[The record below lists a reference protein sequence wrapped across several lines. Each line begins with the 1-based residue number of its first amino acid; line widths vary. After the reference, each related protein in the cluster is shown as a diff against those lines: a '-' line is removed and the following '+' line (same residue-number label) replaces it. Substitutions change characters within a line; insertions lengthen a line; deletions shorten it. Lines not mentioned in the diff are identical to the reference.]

1 MASEGSTEQLPGVA
15 AGSEVKPD
23 AVESCL
29 LDATEASEN
38 EPSRQNSLIE
48 SQKVEQEEVEML
60 PEEMEED
67 LDLKQQSGV
76 EQENGPEKSSV
87 TDQNKEEENCAQ
99 EHSEQKNS
107 GEEEKNEVRNIAKDA
122 AQCSEELVIAK
133 VEDFNSE
140 MAVDVDKAEG
150 RDGRME
156 VDGSDDAGK
165 PFPEPIKRE
174 KTEPPVVQTQPVLKT
189 EVKPQVAQLS
199 DAVPVQVKDEPM
211 DEEYEKASV
220 SLRPVGNIKDEPDT
234 AAEFSQIPDSIKI
247 SAVFS
252 VGGNTTSIVP
262 AAAPAKVAP
271 VPTLSLPSLA
281 PANPIGVVCTG
292 CNKVLLKGQTA
303 FQRKGCPK
311 LYCSPQC
318 LCTTSNVMV
327 KMPQKK
333 QCHHCHKDILDLKDV
348 INAPVD
354 MSGTVKEFCSQTC
367 LSALSFKCSVCHK
380 TGMAHY
386 LCVRRELALSVKRR
400 NEENDI
406 DQMPVAKKARKS
418 KQPAMTWKTET
429 EVDLVPQT
437 LRFLPAR
444 EPGPQLWSADSYTP
458 LSLFKLFFTE
468 NAVSTLCYNT
478 NAQAARSLARGRK
491 YKWTDVSVS
500 EMYRYFGLIF
510 YMGMVKLIS
519 IKDYWRQGS
528 LFSVPFPA
536 TIMSRDRYRTI
547 SWNMHMSNPAED
559 KENDKKKGT
568 NEYDRLFRVK
578 PLMDTIRL
586 ACKTIYHPR
595 RNLAVD
601 ERMVAC
607 KASTGMTQY
616 MKAKP
621 TKWGFKLFVLA
632 DSSNGYTV
640 DFSVYTGKNK
650 AATGNG
656 LPYDTVMSL
665 LDKKVLGSG
674 YHVYMD
680 NFYTSPKLLSDMLE
694 MKYGACGTYRDY
706 RKNSPQNASNSLTK
720 NSPRG
725 SIRWIRNG
733 PLVFVKWMDTRET
746 YTHEV
751 NLMGSIHKLCSNSCF
766 NQFRSSNKLNMNSC
780 VNCGGYCYGTDS
792 QCPSLQ
798 IEGSVMKFCKQ
809 NCVVAFKKESF
820 SKMKPVMP
828 INTVTSTSNNTPTPK
843 PRAPKPAPSES
854 SSSVKTSTSS
864 GPAQTATKIPC
875 SQCLKSFYHR
885 PELLEFKRKM
895 YAFCNN
901 SCVEEFKQINNVMA
915 RCEYCKIDKVVKEVK
930 RINKIDRSF
939 CSEGCKLLYKHD
951 LVKRWGKKHCRNCFY
966 CSGSAQALVT
976 EVIDNVEQEFCGNIC
991 LSQHSLLMRK
1001 EIKCSMC
1008 RQAKKMTETVK
1019 WLGEIKH
1026 FCSLQCLM
1034 FFCSL
1039 QGTTGA
1045 VRPANKTLSTQGT
1058 SPAPSPG
1065 PQTTVNHTP
1074 LVTKEATPV
1083 IASVISLSSAS
1094 NGQPGVLGSSV
1105 LQASVPAATAKSS
1118 GITAS
1123 TQTDGA
1129 KVSAP
1134 APRILKNKALL
1145 CKPLSQNKGT
1155 SCKPNVCDMNTQT
1168 DGPSVIVLP
1177 VPVPVYIPLPMNLY
1191 TQYTPKSVGL
1201 PLPVPVPLF
1210 FPTTLDSAE
1219 RIVKTIQEIKEKI
1232 PDDPLEADLIMM
1244 AEMVAE
1250 DAEKEKSIIVTDQ
1263 TSNIMDDL
1271 DLEALSSN
1279 LSWEEDSVSSAQ
1291 TWDQTPE
1298 PERPPPSRSAT
1309 LTPVPT
1315 AAEEPQMDLE
1325 ADFPIESI
1333 ELFREP
1339 TQTET
1344 TDSGKR
1350 RSRKRKH
1357 DGFPQKKKA
1366 VSPTCA
1372 FVSVELS
1379 SLQVSSSGQQG
1390 QNVVEDFNPE
1400 LAKRDCMIEG
1410 LKRELRHCKEVY
1422 DITKAAL
1429 GDLKDTHKGL
1439 IEAHKS
1445 VVLQLREVQVT
1456 TQTLRSELD
1465 SAQSLVVDSKSEDA
1479 VAQSSDVDS
1488 QQIEPCCHPD
1498 LEIRPPSDKQLEFL
1512 FKQSRRRPDRYGCL
1526 LFRAVL
1532 PQRKYME
1539 WASNTNWDARSMT
1552 LKEDLLKCCTAE
1564 ISYGLCKFISE
1575 VRRPN
1580 GEKYSPDSIFYL
1592 CLGIQKYLFENNR
1605 MENIFADVF
1614 YTKFCHEL
1622 TNILRQ
1628 WKPTI
1633 LPSGYVH
1640 SRVEEEYL
1648 WDCKQ
1653 LGAFSP
1659 GVLLNTLLYFF
1670 TKYFS
1675 YKTVEQHRRLSFG
1688 HMVRCSRSK
1697 GNTKVACLRFYPPKE
1712 DTSTVGIP
1720 AKKRKEEEEENDT
1733 VYEIKEN
1740 ADNPLRCPVRLYE
1753 FYLSKCSPSVRQR
1766 TTDFYLSPE
1775 RSCVPN
1781 SPMWFS
1787 TTSLSDEVLDSMLT
1801 RILTVRE
1808 LHLERDKSPNET
1820 DSDSDSDIRP

>member
-1 MASEGSTEQLPGVA
+1 MSSDDSTEQLPGDA

-29 LDATEASEN
+29 LDATDAGEN
-38 EPSRQNSLIE
+38 EPSLQNSFTE
-48 SQKVEQEEVEML
+48 SQQTKQGVEKF
-60 PEEMEED
+60 PKEMEED
-67 LDLKQQSGV
+67 PDVRQQPDMD
-76 EQENGPEKSSV
+76 QENGPEKSSV
-87 TDQNKEEENCAQ
+87 TGQSEEEN
-99 EHSEQKNS
+99 SKQKNA
-107 GEEEKNEVRNIAKDA
+107 GEAEKNEVRNIAVDA

-133 VEDFNSE
+133 VEDFTNE
-140 MAVDVDKAEG
+140 MAIDVDSAQDL
-150 RDGRME
+150 DGKME

-165 PFPEPIKRE
+165 SLPKPIKRE
-174 KTEPPVVQTQPVLKT
+174 KAEPSAVQTRSMLKT
-189 EVKPQVAQLS
+189 EMRTQAAQLS
-199 DAVPVQVKDEPM
+199 DALPVKVKDEPM

-220 SLRPVGNIKDEPDT
+220 SLRPERNIKDEPDT
-234 AAEFSQIPDSIKI
+234 AEFNQTSDSIKI

-252 VGGNTTSIVP
+252 VGGNATSIVP
-262 AAAPAKVAP
+262 EAAPSKVAP
-271 VPTLSLPSLA
+271 VPTLSLRSLA

-318 LCTTSNVMV
+318 LCSTSNVVV
-327 KMPQKK
+327 KLPQKK
-333 QCHHCHKDILDLKDV
+333 QCHHCQKDIVDLKDV

-354 MSGTVKEFCSQTC
+354 LSGTLKEFCSQKC
-367 LSALSFKCSVCHK
+367 LSALSFKCTVCHK
-380 TGMAHY
+380 TG
-386 LCVRRELALSVKRR
+386 
-400 NEENDI
+400 
-406 DQMPVAKKARKS
+406 
-418 KQPAMTWKTET
+418 T
-429 EVDLVPQT
+429 
-437 LRFLPAR
+437 
-444 EPGPQLWSADSYTP
+444 
-458 LSLFKLFFTE
+458 
-468 NAVSTLCYNT
+468 
-478 NAQAARSLARGRK
+478 
-491 YKWTDVSVS
+491 
-500 EMYRYFGLIF
+500 
-510 YMGMVKLIS
+510 
-519 IKDYWRQGS
+519 
-528 LFSVPFPA
+528 
-536 TIMSRDRYRTI
+536 
-547 SWNMHMSNPAED
+547 
-559 KENDKKKGT
+559 
-568 NEYDRLFRVK
+568 
-578 PLMDTIRL
+578 
-586 ACKTIYHPR
+586 
-595 RNLAVD
+595 
-601 ERMVAC
+601 
-607 KASTGMTQY
+607 
-616 MKAKP
+616 
-621 TKWGFKLFVLA
+621 
-632 DSSNGYTV
+632 
-640 DFSVYTGKNK
+640 
-650 AATGNG
+650 
-656 LPYDTVMSL
+656 
-665 LDKKVLGSG
+665 
-674 YHVYMD
+674 
-680 NFYTSPKLLSDMLE
+680 
-694 MKYGACGTYRDY
+694 
-706 RKNSPQNASNSLTK
+706 
-720 NSPRG
+720 
-725 SIRWIRNG
+725 
-733 PLVFVKWMDTRET
+733 T

-751 NLMGSIHKLCSNSCF
+751 NSLGSIQKLCSNSCF

-780 VNCGGYCYGTDS
+780 VNCRGHCYGTDS

-798 IEGSVMKFCKQ
+798 IEGHVMKFCKQ
-809 NCVVAFKKESF
+809 NCLVAFKKKSLKPVACKICNTMRPVAEMVDSSSTSGVKELFCSASCVTANKVQTVSSSGAPVECNSCKLKLAPQYHLAMSDGTIQNFCSFSCVVSYQESF
-820 SKMKPVMP
+820 SKIKPFVP
-828 INTVTSTSNNTPTPK
+828 INAVTSTSNNTPTPK
-843 PRAPKPAPSES
+843 HAAPKPVPSES
-854 SSSVKTSTSS
+854 SSSAKNSTSS
-864 GPAQTATKIPC
+864 GPTQTVTKIPC
-875 SQCLKSFYHR
+875 SQCLNSFFHR

-895 YAFCNN
+895 YAFCDN

-966 CSGSAQALVT
+966 CSGSSQALVT
-976 EVIDNVEQEFCGNIC
+976 EVIDSIEQEFCGNIC
-991 LSQHSLLMRK
+991 LSQHTLLMRK

-1045 VRPANKTLSTQGT
+1045 VRSANKTFSTQGT
-1058 SPAPSPG
+1058 SPSLSPSP
-1065 PQTTVNHTP
+1065 QSTVNHTP

-1094 NGQPGVLGSSV
+1094 NGQPGVLGNSV
-1105 LQASVPAATAKSS
+1105 LQASAATAKSS
-1118 GITAS
+1118 GNAAS

-1134 APRILKNKALL
+1134 PPRILKNKALL

-1168 DGPSVIVLP
+1168 DGPSMMVLP
-1177 VPVPVYIPLPMNLY
+1177 VPVPIYVPVPMNLY

-1309 LTPVPT
+1309 LTPVST

-1333 ELFREP
+1333 ELFRAP
-1339 TQTET
+1339 TQTDT

-1350 RSRKRKH
+1350 KSRKRKH
-1357 DGFPQKKKA
+1357 DGFPQKKRGRKSAA
-1366 VSPTCA
+1366 VVPVKSAPD
-1372 FVSVELS
+1372 LS
-1379 SLQVSSSGQQG
+1379 
-1390 QNVVEDFNPE
+1390 N
-1400 LAKRDCMIEG
+1400 LAKLQHEYAVNAW
-1410 LKRELRHCKEVY
+1410 KEWVRWRN
-1422 DITKAAL
+1422 
-1429 GDLKDTHKGL
+1429 G
-1439 IEAHKS
+1439 
-1445 VVLQLREVQVT
+1445 Q
-1456 TQTLRSELD
+1456 
-1465 SAQSLVVDSKSEDA
+1465 
-1479 VAQSSDVDS
+1479 
-1488 QQIEPCCHPD
+1488 PN
-1498 LEIRPPSDKQLEFL
+1498 
-1512 FKQSRRRPDRYGCL
+1512 
-1526 LFRAVL
+1526 
-1532 PQRKYME
+1532 ME
-1539 WASNTNWDARSMT
+1539 TPKFGSRSMT

-1592 CLGIQKYLFENNR
+1592 CLGIQKYLFENSR
-1605 MENIFADVF
+1605 LENIFADVF

-1622 TNILRQ
+1622 TSILRQ

-1659 GVLLNTLLYFF
+1659 GVLLNTLIYFF

-1675 YKTVEQHRRLSFG
+1675 YKTAEQHRRLSFG
-1688 HMVRCSRSK
+1688 HIVRCSRSK

-1712 DTSTVGIP
+1712 DTSTAGVP
-1720 AKKRKEEEEENDT
+1720 AKKRKEEEDENDT

-1808 LHLERDKSPNET
+1808 LHLEREKSPNDT
-1820 DSDSDSDIRP
+1820 DSDSDSDFRP

>member
-1 MASEGSTEQLPGVA
+1 
-15 AGSEVKPD
+15 
-23 AVESCL
+23 
-29 LDATEASEN
+29 
-38 EPSRQNSLIE
+38 
-48 SQKVEQEEVEML
+48 
-60 PEEMEED
+60 MEED

-156 VDGSDDAGK
+156 VDGSDD
-165 PFPEPIKRE
+165 
-174 KTEPPVVQTQPVLKT
+174 QTQPVLKT

-234 AAEFSQIPDSIKI
+234 AAIPDSIKI

-252 VGGNTTSIVP
+252 
-262 AAAPAKVAP
+262 VAP

-380 TGMAHY
+380 TGM
-386 LCVRRELALSVKRR
+386 
-400 NEENDI
+400 
-406 DQMPVAKKARKS
+406 
-418 KQPAMTWKTET
+418 
-429 EVDLVPQT
+429 
-437 LRFLPAR
+437 
-444 EPGPQLWSADSYTP
+444 
-458 LSLFKLFFTE
+458 
-468 NAVSTLCYNT
+468 
-478 NAQAARSLARGRK
+478 
-491 YKWTDVSVS
+491 
-500 EMYRYFGLIF
+500 
-510 YMGMVKLIS
+510 
-519 IKDYWRQGS
+519 
-528 LFSVPFPA
+528 
-536 TIMSRDRYRTI
+536 
-547 SWNMHMSNPAED
+547 
-559 KENDKKKGT
+559 
-568 NEYDRLFRVK
+568 
-578 PLMDTIRL
+578 
-586 ACKTIYHPR
+586 
-595 RNLAVD
+595 
-601 ERMVAC
+601 
-607 KASTGMTQY
+607 
-616 MKAKP
+616 
-621 TKWGFKLFVLA
+621 
-632 DSSNGYTV
+632 
-640 DFSVYTGKNK
+640 
-650 AATGNG
+650 
-656 LPYDTVMSL
+656 
-665 LDKKVLGSG
+665 
-674 YHVYMD
+674 
-680 NFYTSPKLLSDMLE
+680 
-694 MKYGACGTYRDY
+694 
-706 RKNSPQNASNSLTK
+706 
-720 NSPRG
+720 
-725 SIRWIRNG
+725 
-733 PLVFVKWMDTRET
+733 T

-809 NCVVAFKKESF
+809 NCVVAFKKKSLKPVSCKICRTMRPVAEMVDSPNAEGVRELFCSTSCVTANKVQTVSSSGAPVECNSCKLKLTPQYHLAMSDGTIQNFCSFSCVVSYQESF

-1539 WASNTNWDARSMT
+1539 WASNTNWDGARGKFALPVNLRHFIIKTVSQRFPCITNSDRKCIKDRVNEFLRSPRNNGRKSAAVVPVKSALDNLSNLSNLQHEYAVNAWKEWVRWRNAQPNMETPKFGSRSMT

-1712 DTSTVGIP
+1712 DTIGIP

>member
-1 MASEGSTEQLPGVA
+1 MASEDSIEQLPGVA
-15 AGSEVKPD
+15 AGSDVKPD

-29 LDATEASEN
+29 LAATEAGEN
-38 EPSRQNSLIE
+38 EPSLQNSIME
-48 SQKVEQEEVEML
+48 TQKVEQEEVEKL
-60 PEEMEED
+60 PEEMKED
-67 LDLKQQSGV
+67 PDVIQQSGV
-76 EQENGPEKSSV
+76 DQQKGPEKNSV
-87 TDQNKEEENCAQ
+87 TEKKVVEENCAQ
-99 EHSEQKNS
+99 DHSEQKNA
-107 GEEEKNEVRNIAKDA
+107 GEVKKKEVRNNAEDA
-122 AQCSEELVIAK
+122 AHCSEELVIAK
-133 VEDFNSE
+133 VEDFTSE
-140 MAVDVDKAEG
+140 MAIDVDQAEDC
-150 RDGRME
+150 DGKME
-156 VDGSDDAGK
+156 VDASDDAGK
-165 PFPEPIKRE
+165 SLPEPIKRE
-174 KTEPPVVQTQPVLKT
+174 KTEPPVVQTLSVLKT
-189 EVKPQVAQLS
+189 EVNPQVARLS
-199 DAVPVQVKDEPM
+199 DALSVKVKDEPM

-220 SLRPVGNIKDEPDT
+220 SLRPVGNIKDEPDP
-234 AAEFSQIPDSIKI
+234 AAEVNQTPDSIKI

-252 VGGNTTSIVP
+252 VGGNATSIVP
-262 AAAPAKVAP
+262 PAAPAKVP
-271 VPTLSLPSLA
+271 TLVPTLSLPSLT

-318 LCTTSNVMV
+318 LCTTSNVVV
-327 KMPQKK
+327 KLPQKK

-354 MSGTVKEFCSQTC
+354 MSGTVKEFCSQKC

-380 TGMAHY
+380 TGM
-386 LCVRRELALSVKRR
+386 
-400 NEENDI
+400 
-406 DQMPVAKKARKS
+406 
-418 KQPAMTWKTET
+418 
-429 EVDLVPQT
+429 
-437 LRFLPAR
+437 
-444 EPGPQLWSADSYTP
+444 
-458 LSLFKLFFTE
+458 
-468 NAVSTLCYNT
+468 
-478 NAQAARSLARGRK
+478 
-491 YKWTDVSVS
+491 
-500 EMYRYFGLIF
+500 
-510 YMGMVKLIS
+510 
-519 IKDYWRQGS
+519 
-528 LFSVPFPA
+528 
-536 TIMSRDRYRTI
+536 
-547 SWNMHMSNPAED
+547 
-559 KENDKKKGT
+559 
-568 NEYDRLFRVK
+568 
-578 PLMDTIRL
+578 
-586 ACKTIYHPR
+586 
-595 RNLAVD
+595 
-601 ERMVAC
+601 
-607 KASTGMTQY
+607 
-616 MKAKP
+616 
-621 TKWGFKLFVLA
+621 
-632 DSSNGYTV
+632 
-640 DFSVYTGKNK
+640 
-650 AATGNG
+650 
-656 LPYDTVMSL
+656 
-665 LDKKVLGSG
+665 
-674 YHVYMD
+674 
-680 NFYTSPKLLSDMLE
+680 
-694 MKYGACGTYRDY
+694 
-706 RKNSPQNASNSLTK
+706 
-720 NSPRG
+720 
-725 SIRWIRNG
+725 
-733 PLVFVKWMDTRET
+733 T

-751 NLMGSIHKLCSNSCF
+751 NLMGSVHKLCSNSCF

-780 VNCGGYCYGTDS
+780 INCGGYCSGTDS
-792 QCPSLQ
+792 QCPSLL
-798 IEGSVMKFCKQ
+798 IESSVMKFCKQ
-809 NCVVAFKKESF
+809 NCLVAFKKKSLKPVSCKICHTMRPVAEMVESPNMQGVKELFCSSSCVTANKVQTVSSSGVPVECNSCKLKLTPQYHLAMSDGTIQNFCSFSCVVSYQESF
-820 SKMKPVMP
+820 SKIKPVMA
-828 INTVTSTSNNTPTPK
+828 INTATSTSNNTPTTK
-843 PRAPKPAPSES
+843 PHAPKRPAES
-854 SSSVKTSTSS
+854 SSPAKTSTSS
-864 GPAQTATKIPC
+864 GPPQTATKIPC

-895 YAFCNN
+895 YAFCDN
-901 SCVEEFKQINNVMA
+901 SCVEEFKQINNIMA

-951 LVKRWGKKHCRNCFY
+951 LVKRWGKKHCRNCYY

-976 EVIDNVEQEFCGNIC
+976 EVIDMVEQEFCGNIC
-991 LSQHSLLMRK
+991 LSQHRLLMRK

-1039 QGTTGA
+1039 QGTTGP

-1058 SPAPSPG
+1058 SPEPSPG
-1065 PQTTVNHTP
+1065 PQTTVNHTQ
-1074 LVTKEATPV
+1074 LVTKEAAPV
-1083 IASVISLSSAS
+1083 IASVLSLSSAS
-1094 NGQPGVLGSSV
+1094 NGQPGVLGSRV
-1105 LQASVPAATAKSS
+1105 LQASVPAATAKGS
-1118 GITAS
+1118 GNTAS

-1129 KVSAP
+1129 KFFAP

-1177 VPVPVYIPLPMNLY
+1177 VPVPIYVPLPMNLY

-1250 DAEKEKSIIVTDQ
+1250 DAEKEKSIIITDQ

-1298 PERPPPSRSAT
+1298 PERPPPPGSAT
-1309 LTPVPT
+1309 LTPVST

-1325 ADFPIESI
+1325 ADFPIERI

-1344 TDSGKR
+1344 TDSVKR

-1357 DGFPQKKKA
+1357 DGFPQKKRGRKSATVVPVKSALDNLSNLSKLQHEYA
-1366 VSPTCA
+1366 VNA
-1372 FVSVELS
+1372 W
-1379 SLQVSSSGQQG
+1379 
-1390 QNVVEDFNPE
+1390 
-1400 LAKRDCMIEG
+1400 
-1410 LKRELRHCKEVY
+1410 KEWV
-1422 DITKAAL
+1422 
-1429 GDLKDTHKGL
+1429 
-1439 IEAHKS
+1439 
-1445 VVLQLREVQVT
+1445 RW
-1456 TQTLRSELD
+1456 RN
-1465 SAQSLVVDSKSEDA
+1465 AQ
-1479 VAQSSDVDS
+1479 
-1488 QQIEPCCHPD
+1488 PN
-1498 LEIRPPSDKQLEFL
+1498 
-1512 FKQSRRRPDRYGCL
+1512 
-1526 LFRAVL
+1526 
-1532 PQRKYME
+1532 ME
-1539 WASNTNWDARSMT
+1539 TPKFGSRSMT

-1592 CLGIQKYLFENNR
+1592 CLGIQQYLFDNNR

-1614 YTKFCHEL
+1614 YTKFCQEL
-1622 TNILRQ
+1622 TNILRG

-1670 TKYFS
+1670 TKYFN

-1688 HMVRCSRSK
+1688 HIVRCSRTK

-1712 DTSTVGIP
+1712 EASTDGVP
-1720 AKKRKEEEEENDT
+1720 AKKRKEEEDENDT

-1766 TTDFYLSPE
+1766 TTEFYLSPE

-1787 TTSLSDEVLDSMLT
+1787 TTSLSDDVLDSMLT

-1808 LHLERDKSPNET
+1808 LHLERETSPNES
-1820 DSDSDSDIRP
+1820 DSESDSDIRP

>member
-1 MASEGSTEQLPGVA
+1 MPLPSLLINLMQSCKMFFLSFTTEL
-15 AGSEVKPD
+15 
-23 AVESCL
+23 
-29 LDATEASEN
+29 EN
-38 EPSRQNSLIE
+38 EPKMVFTMQN
-48 SQKVEQEEVEML
+48 
-60 PEEMEED
+60 
-67 LDLKQQSGV
+67 
-76 EQENGPEKSSV
+76 
-87 TDQNKEEENCAQ
+87 
-99 EHSEQKNS
+99 
-107 GEEEKNEVRNIAKDA
+107 
-122 AQCSEELVIAK
+122 
-133 VEDFNSE
+133 
-140 MAVDVDKAEG
+140 
-150 RDGRME
+150 
-156 VDGSDDAGK
+156 
-165 PFPEPIKRE
+165 
-174 KTEPPVVQTQPVLKT
+174 
-189 EVKPQVAQLS
+189 
-199 DAVPVQVKDEPM
+199 
-211 DEEYEKASV
+211 
-220 SLRPVGNIKDEPDT
+220 
-234 AAEFSQIPDSIKI
+234 
-247 SAVFS
+247 
-252 VGGNTTSIVP
+252 VP

-311 LYCSPQC
+311 LFCSPQC
-318 LCTTSNVMV
+318 LCSTSNVVV
-327 KMPQKK
+327 KIPQKK

-380 TGMAHY
+380 TGM
-386 LCVRRELALSVKRR
+386 
-400 NEENDI
+400 
-406 DQMPVAKKARKS
+406 
-418 KQPAMTWKTET
+418 
-429 EVDLVPQT
+429 
-437 LRFLPAR
+437 
-444 EPGPQLWSADSYTP
+444 
-458 LSLFKLFFTE
+458 
-468 NAVSTLCYNT
+468 
-478 NAQAARSLARGRK
+478 
-491 YKWTDVSVS
+491 
-500 EMYRYFGLIF
+500 
-510 YMGMVKLIS
+510 
-519 IKDYWRQGS
+519 
-528 LFSVPFPA
+528 
-536 TIMSRDRYRTI
+536 
-547 SWNMHMSNPAED
+547 
-559 KENDKKKGT
+559 
-568 NEYDRLFRVK
+568 
-578 PLMDTIRL
+578 
-586 ACKTIYHPR
+586 
-595 RNLAVD
+595 
-601 ERMVAC
+601 
-607 KASTGMTQY
+607 
-616 MKAKP
+616 
-621 TKWGFKLFVLA
+621 
-632 DSSNGYTV
+632 
-640 DFSVYTGKNK
+640 
-650 AATGNG
+650 
-656 LPYDTVMSL
+656 
-665 LDKKVLGSG
+665 
-674 YHVYMD
+674 
-680 NFYTSPKLLSDMLE
+680 
-694 MKYGACGTYRDY
+694 
-706 RKNSPQNASNSLTK
+706 
-720 NSPRG
+720 
-725 SIRWIRNG
+725 
-733 PLVFVKWMDTRET
+733 T

-809 NCVVAFKKESF
+809 NCVVAFKKKSLKPVSCKICRTMRPVAEMVDSPNAEGVRELFCSTSCVTANKVQTVSSSGAPVECNSCKLKLTPQYHLAMSDGTIQNFCSF
-820 SKMKPVMP
+820 SCVVSYQSVNIKKFKMKPVLP

-854 SSSVKTSTSS
+854 SSTVKTSTSS
-864 GPAQTATKIPC
+864 GPVQTATKIPC

-1045 VRPANKTLSTQGT
+1045 VRPANKTLSTQGM
-1058 SPAPSPG
+1058 SSCRFMRIFVPFVSEAL
-1065 PQTTVNHTP
+1065 VINVMLVFCP
-1074 LVTKEATPV
+1074 L
-1083 IASVISLSSAS
+1083 
-1094 NGQPGVLGSSV
+1094 
-1105 LQASVPAATAKSS
+1105 
-1118 GITAS
+1118 
-1123 TQTDGA
+1123 
-1129 KVSAP
+1129 
-1134 APRILKNKALL
+1134 
-1145 CKPLSQNKGT
+1145 
-1155 SCKPNVCDMNTQT
+1155 

-1250 DAEKEKSIIVTDQ
+1250 DAEEEKQIISSDQ
-1263 TSNIMDDL
+1263 TGSIMEGL
-1271 DLEALSSN
+1271 DLEDLSSN

-1298 PERPPPSRSAT
+1298 PEKQPPSRSAT
-1309 LTPVPT
+1309 LTPVST

-1357 DGFPQKKKA
+1357 DGFPQKKKGRKSAA
-1366 VSPTCA
+1366 VVPVKSA
-1372 FVSVELS
+1372 LDNLS
-1379 SLQVSSSGQQG
+1379 NLSNLQHEYAV
-1390 QNVVEDFNPE
+1390 N
-1400 LAKRDCMIEG
+1400 AW
-1410 LKRELRHCKEVY
+1410 KEWV
-1422 DITKAAL
+1422 
-1429 GDLKDTHKGL
+1429 
-1439 IEAHKS
+1439 
-1445 VVLQLREVQVT
+1445 RW
-1456 TQTLRSELD
+1456 RN
-1465 SAQSLVVDSKSEDA
+1465 AQ
-1479 VAQSSDVDS
+1479 
-1488 QQIEPCCHPD
+1488 PN
-1498 LEIRPPSDKQLEFL
+1498 
-1512 FKQSRRRPDRYGCL
+1512 
-1526 LFRAVL
+1526 
-1532 PQRKYME
+1532 ME
-1539 WASNTNWDARSMT
+1539 TPKFGSRSMT

-1820 DSDSDSDIRP
+1820 DSDSDSDIRH

>member
-1 MASEGSTEQLPGVA
+1 MVNYCVYGGCTNCSQSGHRVHRFPDKKKHGDIFSAWVRFVQAKRRNFTSASATKNAVVCSVHFTPEDYRPEDIMEVNMGCKSKNQVRLRVDAVPSVHIAASSGHPSAARRHVGHKWPNFVLKRVTSGPSQSTETVSPLGSTSVAVARLVIMASEDSIEQLPGVA
-15 AGSEVKPD
+15 AGSDVKPD

-29 LDATEASEN
+29 LAATEAGED
-38 EPSRQNSLIE
+38 EPSLQNSIME
-48 SQKVEQEEVEML
+48 TQKVEQEEVEKL
-60 PEEMEED
+60 PEEMKED
-67 LDLKQQSGV
+67 PDVIQQSGV
-76 EQENGPEKSSV
+76 DQQNGPEKNSV
-87 TDQNKEEENCAQ
+87 TEKKVEENCAQ
-99 EHSEQKNS
+99 DHSEQKNA
-107 GEEEKNEVRNIAKDA
+107 GEVKKKEVRNNAEDA
-122 AQCSEELVIAK
+122 AHCSEELVIAK
-133 VEDFNSE
+133 VEDFTSE
-140 MAVDVDKAEG
+140 MAIDVDQAEDC
-150 RDGRME
+150 DGKME
-156 VDGSDDAGK
+156 VDASDDAGK
-165 PFPEPIKRE
+165 SLPEPIKRE
-174 KTEPPVVQTQPVLKT
+174 KTEPPVVQTLSVLKT
-189 EVKPQVAQLS
+189 EVNPQVARLS
-199 DAVPVQVKDEPM
+199 DALSVKVKDEPM

-220 SLRPVGNIKDEPDT
+220 SLRPVGNIKDEPDP
-234 AAEFSQIPDSIKI
+234 AAEVNQTPDSIKI

-252 VGGNTTSIVP
+252 VGGNATSIVP
-262 AAAPAKVAP
+262 PAAPAKVP
-271 VPTLSLPSLA
+271 TLVPTLSLPSLT

-318 LCTTSNVMV
+318 LCTTSNVVV
-327 KMPQKK
+327 KLPQKK

-354 MSGTVKEFCSQTC
+354 MSGTVKEFCSQKC

-380 TGMAHY
+380 TGM
-386 LCVRRELALSVKRR
+386 
-400 NEENDI
+400 
-406 DQMPVAKKARKS
+406 
-418 KQPAMTWKTET
+418 
-429 EVDLVPQT
+429 
-437 LRFLPAR
+437 
-444 EPGPQLWSADSYTP
+444 
-458 LSLFKLFFTE
+458 
-468 NAVSTLCYNT
+468 
-478 NAQAARSLARGRK
+478 
-491 YKWTDVSVS
+491 
-500 EMYRYFGLIF
+500 
-510 YMGMVKLIS
+510 
-519 IKDYWRQGS
+519 
-528 LFSVPFPA
+528 
-536 TIMSRDRYRTI
+536 
-547 SWNMHMSNPAED
+547 
-559 KENDKKKGT
+559 
-568 NEYDRLFRVK
+568 
-578 PLMDTIRL
+578 
-586 ACKTIYHPR
+586 
-595 RNLAVD
+595 
-601 ERMVAC
+601 
-607 KASTGMTQY
+607 
-616 MKAKP
+616 
-621 TKWGFKLFVLA
+621 
-632 DSSNGYTV
+632 
-640 DFSVYTGKNK
+640 
-650 AATGNG
+650 
-656 LPYDTVMSL
+656 
-665 LDKKVLGSG
+665 
-674 YHVYMD
+674 
-680 NFYTSPKLLSDMLE
+680 
-694 MKYGACGTYRDY
+694 
-706 RKNSPQNASNSLTK
+706 
-720 NSPRG
+720 
-725 SIRWIRNG
+725 
-733 PLVFVKWMDTRET
+733 T

-751 NLMGSIHKLCSNSCF
+751 NLMGSVHKLCSNSCF

-780 VNCGGYCYGTDS
+780 MNCGGYCSGTDS
-792 QCPSLQ
+792 QCPSLL
-798 IEGSVMKFCKQ
+798 IESSVMKFCKQ
-809 NCVVAFKKESF
+809 NCLVAFKKKSLKPVSCKICHTMRPVAEMVESPNMQGVKELFCSSSCVTANKVQTVSSSGVPVECNSCKLKLTPQYHLAMSDGTIQNFCSFSCVVSYQESF
-820 SKMKPVMP
+820 SKIKPVMA
-828 INTVTSTSNNTPTPK
+828 INTATSTSNNTLTTK
-843 PRAPKPAPSES
+843 PHAPKRPAES
-854 SSSVKTSTSS
+854 SSPAKTSTSS
-864 GPAQTATKIPC
+864 GPPQTATKIPC

-895 YAFCNN
+895 YAFCDN
-901 SCVEEFKQINNVMA
+901 SCVEEFKQINNIMA

-951 LVKRWGKKHCRNCFY
+951 LVKRWGKKHCRNCYY

-976 EVIDNVEQEFCGNIC
+976 EVIDMVEQEFCGNIC
-991 LSQHSLLMRK
+991 LSQHRLLMRK

-1039 QGTTGA
+1039 QGTTGP

-1058 SPAPSPG
+1058 SPEPSPG
-1065 PQTTVNHTP
+1065 PQTTVNHTQ
-1074 LVTKEATPV
+1074 LVTKEAAPV
-1083 IASVISLSSAS
+1083 IASVLSLSSAS
-1094 NGQPGVLGSSV
+1094 NGQPGVLGSRV
-1105 LQASVPAATAKSS
+1105 LQASVPAATAKGS
-1118 GITAS
+1118 GNTAS

-1129 KVSAP
+1129 KFFAP

-1177 VPVPVYIPLPMNLY
+1177 VPVPIYVPLPMNLY

-1250 DAEKEKSIIVTDQ
+1250 DAEKEKSIIITDQ

-1298 PERPPPSRSAT
+1298 PERPPPPGSAT
-1309 LTPVPT
+1309 LTPVST

-1325 ADFPIESI
+1325 ADFPIERI

-1344 TDSGKR
+1344 TDSVKR

-1357 DGFPQKKKA
+1357 DGFPQKKRGRKSATVVPVKSALDNLSNLSKLQHEYA
-1366 VSPTCA
+1366 VNA
-1372 FVSVELS
+1372 W
-1379 SLQVSSSGQQG
+1379 
-1390 QNVVEDFNPE
+1390 
-1400 LAKRDCMIEG
+1400 
-1410 LKRELRHCKEVY
+1410 KEWV
-1422 DITKAAL
+1422 
-1429 GDLKDTHKGL
+1429 
-1439 IEAHKS
+1439 
-1445 VVLQLREVQVT
+1445 RW
-1456 TQTLRSELD
+1456 RN
-1465 SAQSLVVDSKSEDA
+1465 AQ
-1479 VAQSSDVDS
+1479 
-1488 QQIEPCCHPD
+1488 PN
-1498 LEIRPPSDKQLEFL
+1498 
-1512 FKQSRRRPDRYGCL
+1512 
-1526 LFRAVL
+1526 
-1532 PQRKYME
+1532 ME
-1539 WASNTNWDARSMT
+1539 TPRFGSRSMT

-1592 CLGIQKYLFENNR
+1592 CLGIQQYLFDNNR

-1614 YTKFCHEL
+1614 YTKFCQEL
-1622 TNILRQ
+1622 TNILRG

-1670 TKYFS
+1670 TKYFN

-1688 HMVRCSRSK
+1688 HIVRCSRTK

-1712 DTSTVGIP
+1712 EASTDGVP
-1720 AKKRKEEEEENDT
+1720 AKKRKEEEDENDT

-1766 TTDFYLSPE
+1766 TTEFYLSPE

-1787 TTSLSDEVLDSMLT
+1787 TTSLSDDVLDSMLT

-1808 LHLERDKSPNET
+1808 LHLERETSPNES
-1820 DSDSDSDIRP
+1820 DSESDSDIRP

>member
-1 MASEGSTEQLPGVA
+1 MASEDSTEQLPGDA

-29 LDATEASEN
+29 LDATEAGVN
-38 EPSRQNSLIE
+38 EPSRQNSLME
-48 SQKVEQEEVEML
+48 SQKMEQEEVE
-60 PEEMEED
+60 EMEED
-67 LDLKQQSGV
+67 PDLRQQSGV
-76 EQENGPEKSSV
+76 DQENGPEKSN
-87 TDQNKEEENCAQ
+87 Q
-99 EHSEQKNS
+99 
-107 GEEEKNEVRNIAKDA
+107 
-122 AQCSEELVIAK
+122 
-133 VEDFNSE
+133 
-140 MAVDVDKAEG
+140 
-150 RDGRME
+150 
-156 VDGSDDAGK
+156 
-165 PFPEPIKRE
+165 
-174 KTEPPVVQTQPVLKT
+174 TESVLKA

-199 DAVPVQVKDEPM
+199 AALPVTVKDEPM

-234 AAEFSQIPDSIKI
+234 AAFNQTPDSIKI

-252 VGGNTTSIVP
+252 V
-262 AAAPAKVAP
+262 AP
-271 VPTLSLPSLA
+271 VPTLSLHSLA

-318 LCTTSNVMV
+318 LCTTSNVVV
-327 KMPQKK
+327 KIPQKK

-354 MSGTVKEFCSQTC
+354 MSGTVKEFCSQKC
-367 LSALSFKCSVCHK
+367 LSALSFKCSVCLK
-380 TGMAHY
+380 TGM
-386 LCVRRELALSVKRR
+386 
-400 NEENDI
+400 
-406 DQMPVAKKARKS
+406 
-418 KQPAMTWKTET
+418 
-429 EVDLVPQT
+429 
-437 LRFLPAR
+437 
-444 EPGPQLWSADSYTP
+444 
-458 LSLFKLFFTE
+458 
-468 NAVSTLCYNT
+468 
-478 NAQAARSLARGRK
+478 
-491 YKWTDVSVS
+491 
-500 EMYRYFGLIF
+500 
-510 YMGMVKLIS
+510 
-519 IKDYWRQGS
+519 
-528 LFSVPFPA
+528 
-536 TIMSRDRYRTI
+536 
-547 SWNMHMSNPAED
+547 
-559 KENDKKKGT
+559 
-568 NEYDRLFRVK
+568 
-578 PLMDTIRL
+578 
-586 ACKTIYHPR
+586 
-595 RNLAVD
+595 
-601 ERMVAC
+601 
-607 KASTGMTQY
+607 
-616 MKAKP
+616 
-621 TKWGFKLFVLA
+621 
-632 DSSNGYTV
+632 
-640 DFSVYTGKNK
+640 
-650 AATGNG
+650 
-656 LPYDTVMSL
+656 
-665 LDKKVLGSG
+665 
-674 YHVYMD
+674 
-680 NFYTSPKLLSDMLE
+680 
-694 MKYGACGTYRDY
+694 
-706 RKNSPQNASNSLTK
+706 
-720 NSPRG
+720 
-725 SIRWIRNG
+725 
-733 PLVFVKWMDTRET
+733 T

-751 NLMGSIHKLCSNSCF
+751 NLMGSIHKLCSNICF
-766 NQFRSSNKLNMNSC
+766 NQFRSSNNLNINSC

-792 QCPSLQ
+792 QCPCLR

-809 NCVVAFKKESF
+809 NCLVAFKKKSLKPVGCKICRTMRPVAEMVDSPNTEGVRELFCSTCCVTANKVQTVSSSGAPVECNSCKLKLTPQYHLAMSDGTIQNFCSFSCVVSYQESF

-843 PRAPKPAPSES
+843 HRAPKPAPSES
-854 SSSVKTSTSS
+854 SSSAKTSTSS
-864 GPAQTATKIPC
+864 GPAQTITKIPC
-875 SQCLKSFYHR
+875 SQCLNSFFHR

-976 EVIDNVEQEFCGNIC
+976 EVIDNVEHEFCGNIC
-991 LSQHSLLMRK
+991 LSQHTLLMRK

-1008 RQAKKMTETVK
+1008 RQAKKMMTETVK

-1065 PQTTVNHTP
+1065 PQTPVNHTP

-1083 IASVISLSSAS
+1083 IASIISLSNVS
-1094 NGQPGVLGSSV
+1094 NGQPGVLGNSV

-1118 GITAS
+1118 GNAAS

-1129 KVSAP
+1129 KASAP

-1177 VPVPVYIPLPMNLY
+1177 VPVPVYVPLPMNLY

-1250 DAEKEKSIIVTDQ
+1250 DAEKERSMIVTDQ

-1309 LTPVPT
+1309 LTPVST

-1325 ADFPIESI
+1325 ADFPMESI

-1357 DGFPQKKKA
+1357 DGFPQKKRVRTAKA
-1366 VSPTCA
+1366 SNINWDGARGKFALPVNLPHFIIKTVSQRFPCITNSDRKRIKDRVNEFLRSPRNNGRKSA
-1372 FVSVELS
+1372 AVVPVKSALDNLS
-1379 SLQVSSSGQQG
+1379 SLSKLQHEYAV
-1390 QNVVEDFNPE
+1390 N
-1400 LAKRDCMIEG
+1400 AW
-1410 LKRELRHCKEVY
+1410 KEWV
-1422 DITKAAL
+1422 
-1429 GDLKDTHKGL
+1429 
-1439 IEAHKS
+1439 
-1445 VVLQLREVQVT
+1445 RW
-1456 TQTLRSELD
+1456 RN
-1465 SAQSLVVDSKSEDA
+1465 AQ
-1479 VAQSSDVDS
+1479 
-1488 QQIEPCCHPD
+1488 PN
-1498 LEIRPPSDKQLEFL
+1498 
-1512 FKQSRRRPDRYGCL
+1512 
-1526 LFRAVL
+1526 
-1532 PQRKYME
+1532 ME
-1539 WASNTNWDARSMT
+1539 TPKFGSRSMT

-1670 TKYFS
+1670 TKYFN
-1675 YKTVEQHRRLSFG
+1675 YRTVEQHRRLSFG
-1688 HMVRCSRSK
+1688 HIVRCSRSK

-1712 DTSTVGIP
+1712 DTIGVPT
-1720 AKKRKEEEEENDT
+1720 KKRKEEEDVSDT

-1787 TTSLSDEVLDSMLT
+1787 TSSLSDEVLDSMLT

-1808 LHLERDKSPNET
+1808 LHLEGDKSPNET
-1820 DSDSDSDIRP
+1820 DSDSESDFRPLIKA

>member
-1 MASEGSTEQLPGVA
+1 MVNYCVYGGCTNCSQSGHRVHRFPDKKKHGDIFSAWVRFVQAKRRNFTSASATKNAVVCSVHFTPEDYRPEDIMEVNMGCKSKNQVRLRVDAVPSVHIASSSGHPSAARRHVGHKWPNFVLKRVTSGPSQSTETVSPLGSTSVAVARLVIMASEDSIEQLPGVA
-15 AGSEVKPD
+15 AGSDVKPD

-29 LDATEASEN
+29 LAATEAGEN
-38 EPSRQNSLIE
+38 EPSLQNSIME
-48 SQKVEQEEVEML
+48 TQKVEQEEVEKL
-60 PEEMEED
+60 PEEMKED
-67 LDLKQQSGV
+67 PDVIQQSGV
-76 EQENGPEKSSV
+76 DQQKGPEKNSV
-87 TDQNKEEENCAQ
+87 TEKKVVEENCAQ
-99 EHSEQKNS
+99 DHSEQKNA
-107 GEEEKNEVRNIAKDA
+107 GEVKKKEVRNNAEDA
-122 AQCSEELVIAK
+122 AHCSEELVIAK
-133 VEDFNSE
+133 VEDFTSE
-140 MAVDVDKAEG
+140 MAIDVDQAEDC
-150 RDGRME
+150 DGKME
-156 VDGSDDAGK
+156 VDASDDAGK
-165 PFPEPIKRE
+165 SLPEPIKRE
-174 KTEPPVVQTQPVLKT
+174 KTEPPVVQTLSVLKT
-189 EVKPQVAQLS
+189 EVNPQVARLS
-199 DAVPVQVKDEPM
+199 DALSVKVKDEPM

-220 SLRPVGNIKDEPDT
+220 SLRPVGNIKDEPDP
-234 AAEFSQIPDSIKI
+234 AAEVNQTPDSIKI

-252 VGGNTTSIVP
+252 VGGNATSIVP
-262 AAAPAKVAP
+262 PAAPAKVP
-271 VPTLSLPSLA
+271 TLVPTLSLPSLT

-318 LCTTSNVMV
+318 LCTTSNVVV
-327 KMPQKK
+327 KLPQKK

-354 MSGTVKEFCSQTC
+354 MSGTVKEFCSQKC

-380 TGMAHY
+380 TGM
-386 LCVRRELALSVKRR
+386 
-400 NEENDI
+400 
-406 DQMPVAKKARKS
+406 
-418 KQPAMTWKTET
+418 
-429 EVDLVPQT
+429 
-437 LRFLPAR
+437 
-444 EPGPQLWSADSYTP
+444 
-458 LSLFKLFFTE
+458 
-468 NAVSTLCYNT
+468 
-478 NAQAARSLARGRK
+478 
-491 YKWTDVSVS
+491 
-500 EMYRYFGLIF
+500 
-510 YMGMVKLIS
+510 
-519 IKDYWRQGS
+519 
-528 LFSVPFPA
+528 
-536 TIMSRDRYRTI
+536 
-547 SWNMHMSNPAED
+547 
-559 KENDKKKGT
+559 
-568 NEYDRLFRVK
+568 
-578 PLMDTIRL
+578 
-586 ACKTIYHPR
+586 
-595 RNLAVD
+595 
-601 ERMVAC
+601 
-607 KASTGMTQY
+607 
-616 MKAKP
+616 
-621 TKWGFKLFVLA
+621 
-632 DSSNGYTV
+632 
-640 DFSVYTGKNK
+640 
-650 AATGNG
+650 
-656 LPYDTVMSL
+656 
-665 LDKKVLGSG
+665 
-674 YHVYMD
+674 
-680 NFYTSPKLLSDMLE
+680 
-694 MKYGACGTYRDY
+694 
-706 RKNSPQNASNSLTK
+706 
-720 NSPRG
+720 
-725 SIRWIRNG
+725 
-733 PLVFVKWMDTRET
+733 T

-751 NLMGSIHKLCSNSCF
+751 NLMGSVHKLCSNSCF

-780 VNCGGYCYGTDS
+780 INCGGYCSGTDS
-792 QCPSLQ
+792 QCPSLL
-798 IEGSVMKFCKQ
+798 IESSVMKFCKQ
-809 NCVVAFKKESF
+809 NCLVAFKKKSLKPVSCKICHTMRPVAEMVESPNMQGVKELFCSSSCVTANKVQTVSSSGVPVECNSCKLKLTPQYHLAMSDGTIQNFCSFSCVVSYQESF
-820 SKMKPVMP
+820 SKIKPVMA
-828 INTVTSTSNNTPTPK
+828 INTATSTSNNTPTTK
-843 PRAPKPAPSES
+843 PHAPKRPAES
-854 SSSVKTSTSS
+854 SSPAKTSTSS
-864 GPAQTATKIPC
+864 GPPQTATKIPC

-895 YAFCNN
+895 YAFCDN
-901 SCVEEFKQINNVMA
+901 SCVEEFKQINNIMA

-951 LVKRWGKKHCRNCFY
+951 LVKRWGKKHCRNCYY

-976 EVIDNVEQEFCGNIC
+976 EVIDMVEQEFCGNIC
-991 LSQHSLLMRK
+991 LSQHRLLMRK

-1039 QGTTGA
+1039 QGTTGP

-1058 SPAPSPG
+1058 SPEPSPG
-1065 PQTTVNHTP
+1065 PQTTVNHTQ
-1074 LVTKEATPV
+1074 LVTKEAAPV
-1083 IASVISLSSAS
+1083 IASVLSLSSAS
-1094 NGQPGVLGSSV
+1094 NGQPGVLGSRV
-1105 LQASVPAATAKSS
+1105 LQASVPAATAKGS
-1118 GITAS
+1118 GNTAS

-1129 KVSAP
+1129 KFFAP

-1177 VPVPVYIPLPMNLY
+1177 VPVPIYVPLPMNLY

-1250 DAEKEKSIIVTDQ
+1250 DAEKEKSIIITDQ

-1298 PERPPPSRSAT
+1298 PERPPPPGSAT
-1309 LTPVPT
+1309 LTPVST

-1325 ADFPIESI
+1325 ADFPIERI

-1344 TDSGKR
+1344 TDSVKR

-1357 DGFPQKKKA
+1357 DGFPQKKRA
-1366 VSPTCA
+1366 VSPTCT
-1372 FVSVELS
+1372 FLSVELS

-1390 QNVVEDFNPE
+1390 QNVVEDLNPE
-1400 LAKRDCMIEG
+1400 LAKRDAMIEG
-1410 LKRELRHCKEVY
+1410 LKMELRHCKEVY
-1422 DITKAAL
+1422 DITKSAL
-1429 GDLKDTHKGL
+1429 GDLKGSHKGL
-1439 IEAHKS
+1439 VEAHRA
-1445 VVLQLREVQVT
+1445 VVLQLRESQVT
-1456 TQTLRSELD
+1456 TETLRSKLD
-1465 SAQSLVVDSKSEDA
+1465 SAQSPMVDSKSEDA
-1479 VAQSSDVDS
+1479 VAQCSDADS

-1498 LEIRPPSDKQLEFL
+1498 LEIRLPSEKQLELL
-1512 FKQSRRRPDRYGCL
+1512 FTQSRRRPDRFGCL

-1532 PQRKYME
+1532 PQRKYKE
-1539 WASNTNWDARSMT
+1539 WASNTNWDGARGKFALPVNLRRFIIKSVSQRFPCLTSSDRKCIKDRVNEFLRSPRNNGRKSATVVPVKSALDNLSNLSKLQHEYAVNAWKEWVRWRNAQPNMETPKFGSRSMT

-1592 CLGIQKYLFENNR
+1592 CLGIQQYLFDNNR

-1614 YTKFCHEL
+1614 YTKFCQEL
-1622 TNILRQ
+1622 TNILRG

-1670 TKYFS
+1670 TKYFN

-1688 HMVRCSRSK
+1688 HIVRCSRTK

-1712 DTSTVGIP
+1712 EASTDGVP
-1720 AKKRKEEEEENDT
+1720 AKKRKEEEDENDT

-1766 TTDFYLSPE
+1766 TTEFYLSPE

-1787 TTSLSDEVLDSMLT
+1787 TTSLSDDVLDSMLT

-1808 LHLERDKSPNET
+1808 LHLERETSPNES
-1820 DSDSDSDIRP
+1820 DSESDSDIRP

>member
-1 MASEGSTEQLPGVA
+1 MASEDSTEQLSGDA

-29 LDATEASEN
+29 LDVTEAGVN
-38 EPSRQNSLIE
+38 EPNLQNSLME
-48 SQKVEQEEVEML
+48 SQQLEQEEVEKL
-60 PEEMEED
+60 PDEMEED
-67 LDLKQQSGV
+67 PDLQSGV
-76 EQENGPEKSSV
+76 DQENGPEKSSV
-87 TDQNKEEENCAQ
+87 TDQNEEEENCAQ
-99 EHSEQKNS
+99 EHSEQKNA
-107 GEEEKNEVRNIAKDA
+107 GEEEKNEVRIIAEDA

-133 VEDFNSE
+133 IEDFTNE
-140 MAVDVDKAEG
+140 MTIDVDQAEDH
-150 RDGRME
+150 DGRME
-156 VDGSDDAGK
+156 VDGSDDAGNSLPK
-165 PFPEPIKRE
+165 PIKRE
-174 KTEPPVVQTQPVLKT
+174 KTEPSAVQTQSVLKT
-189 EVKPQVAQLS
+189 EMKPQVAQLS
-199 DAVPVQVKDEPM
+199 AALPVKVKDEPM

-234 AAEFSQIPDSIKI
+234 AAEFKQTPDSIKI

-252 VGGNTTSIVP
+252 VGGNTTAIVP

-271 VPTLSLPSLA
+271 VPTLSLHSLA

-318 LCTTSNVMV
+318 LCTTSNVVV
-327 KMPQKK
+327 KIPQKK
-333 QCHHCHKDILDLKDV
+333 QCHHCHKDILDPKDV

-354 MSGTVKEFCSQTC
+354 MSGNVKEFCSQKC
-367 LSALSFKCSVCHK
+367 LSSLSFKCSVCQK
-380 TGMAHY
+380 TGM
-386 LCVRRELALSVKRR
+386 
-400 NEENDI
+400 
-406 DQMPVAKKARKS
+406 
-418 KQPAMTWKTET
+418 
-429 EVDLVPQT
+429 
-437 LRFLPAR
+437 
-444 EPGPQLWSADSYTP
+444 
-458 LSLFKLFFTE
+458 
-468 NAVSTLCYNT
+468 
-478 NAQAARSLARGRK
+478 
-491 YKWTDVSVS
+491 
-500 EMYRYFGLIF
+500 
-510 YMGMVKLIS
+510 
-519 IKDYWRQGS
+519 
-528 LFSVPFPA
+528 
-536 TIMSRDRYRTI
+536 
-547 SWNMHMSNPAED
+547 
-559 KENDKKKGT
+559 
-568 NEYDRLFRVK
+568 
-578 PLMDTIRL
+578 
-586 ACKTIYHPR
+586 
-595 RNLAVD
+595 
-601 ERMVAC
+601 
-607 KASTGMTQY
+607 
-616 MKAKP
+616 
-621 TKWGFKLFVLA
+621 
-632 DSSNGYTV
+632 
-640 DFSVYTGKNK
+640 
-650 AATGNG
+650 
-656 LPYDTVMSL
+656 
-665 LDKKVLGSG
+665 
-674 YHVYMD
+674 
-680 NFYTSPKLLSDMLE
+680 
-694 MKYGACGTYRDY
+694 
-706 RKNSPQNASNSLTK
+706 
-720 NSPRG
+720 
-725 SIRWIRNG
+725 
-733 PLVFVKWMDTRET
+733 T

-766 NQFRSSNKLNMNSC
+766 NQFRSSNKLNINSC
-780 VNCGGYCYGTDS
+780 VNCGGYCHGTDS

-798 IEGSVMKFCKQ
+798 IEGSLMKFCKQ
-809 NCVVAFKKESF
+809 NCLIAFKKKSLKPVACKICRTMRPVAETVDSPNTEGVRELFCSTCCVTANKVQTVSSSGAPVECNSCKLKLTPQYHLAMSDGTIQNFCSFSCVVSYQESF
-820 SKMKPVMP
+820 SKMKPVVP

-843 PRAPKPAPSES
+843 PAAPKPTPSES
-854 SSSVKTSTSS
+854 SSSAKTSTSS
-864 GPAQTATKIPC
+864 GLVQTVTKIPC
-875 SQCLKSFYHR
+875 SQCLKSFFHR
-885 PELLEFKRKM
+885 PELMEFKRKM
-895 YAFCNN
+895 YAFCDNR
-901 SCVEEFKQINNVMA
+901 CVEEFKQINNVMA

-966 CSGSAQALVT
+966 CSGSSQALVT
-976 EVIDNVEQEFCGNIC
+976 EAIDNVEQEFCGNIC
-991 LSQHSLLMRK
+991 LSQQTLLMRK

-1008 RQAKKMTETVK
+1008 RQAKKMTEKVK

-1065 PQTTVNHTP
+1065 PQATVNHTP

-1083 IASVISLSSAS
+1083 IASVISLSSVS
-1094 NGQPGVLGSSV
+1094 NGQPGVLGNSV
-1105 LQASVPAATAKSS
+1105 LQASVPAATTKSS
-1118 GITAS
+1118 GNAAS

-1129 KVSAP
+1129 KASAP

-1177 VPVPVYIPLPMNLY
+1177 VPVPVYVPLPMNLY

-1309 LTPVPT
+1309 LTPVST
-1315 AAEEPQMDLE
+1315 TAEEPQMDLE

-1357 DGFPQKKKA
+1357 DGFPQKKRGRKSAA
-1366 VSPTCA
+1366 VVPVKSA
-1372 FVSVELS
+1372 LDNFSNLS
-1379 SLQVSSSGQQG
+1379 KLQHEYAV
-1390 QNVVEDFNPE
+1390 N
-1400 LAKRDCMIEG
+1400 AW
-1410 LKRELRHCKEVY
+1410 KEWV
-1422 DITKAAL
+1422 
-1429 GDLKDTHKGL
+1429 
-1439 IEAHKS
+1439 
-1445 VVLQLREVQVT
+1445 RWRN
-1456 TQTLRSELD
+1456 TQ
-1465 SAQSLVVDSKSEDA
+1465 
-1479 VAQSSDVDS
+1479 
-1488 QQIEPCCHPD
+1488 PN
-1498 LEIRPPSDKQLEFL
+1498 
-1512 FKQSRRRPDRYGCL
+1512 
-1526 LFRAVL
+1526 
-1532 PQRKYME
+1532 ME
-1539 WASNTNWDARSMT
+1539 TPKFGSRSMT

-1628 WKPTI
+1628 WQPTI

-1670 TKYFS
+1670 TKYFN
-1675 YKTVEQHRRLSFG
+1675 YKTAEQHRRLSFG
-1688 HMVRCSRSK
+1688 HIVRCSRSK

-1712 DTSTVGIP
+1712 DTSTVGVP
-1720 AKKRKEEEEENDT
+1720 AKKRKEEEDENDT

-1787 TTSLSDEVLDSMLT
+1787 TTSLSDEALDGMLT

-1820 DSDSDSDIRP
+1820 DSDSDTDFKP

>member
-1 MASEGSTEQLPGVA
+1 MVNYCVYGGCTNCSQSGHRVHRFPDKKKHGDIFSAWVRFVQAKRRNFTSASATKNAVVCSVHFTPEDYRPEDIMEVNMGCKSKNQVRLRVDAVPSVHIASSSGHPSAARRHVGHKWPNFVLKRVTSGPSQSTETVSPLGSTSVAVARLVIMASEDSIEQLPGVA
-15 AGSEVKPD
+15 AGSDVKPD

-29 LDATEASEN
+29 LAATEAGEN
-38 EPSRQNSLIE
+38 EPSLQNSIME
-48 SQKVEQEEVEML
+48 TQKVEQEEVEKL
-60 PEEMEED
+60 PEEMKED
-67 LDLKQQSGV
+67 PDVIQQSGV
-76 EQENGPEKSSV
+76 DQQKGPEKNSV
-87 TDQNKEEENCAQ
+87 TEKKVVEENCAQ
-99 EHSEQKNS
+99 DHSEQKNA
-107 GEEEKNEVRNIAKDA
+107 GEVKKKEVRNNAEDA
-122 AQCSEELVIAK
+122 AHCSEELVIAK
-133 VEDFNSE
+133 VEDFTSE
-140 MAVDVDKAEG
+140 MAIDVDQAEDC
-150 RDGRME
+150 DGKME
-156 VDGSDDAGK
+156 VDASDDAGK
-165 PFPEPIKRE
+165 SLPEPIKRE
-174 KTEPPVVQTQPVLKT
+174 KTEPPVVQTLSVLKT
-189 EVKPQVAQLS
+189 EVNPQVARLS
-199 DAVPVQVKDEPM
+199 DALSVKVKDEPM

-220 SLRPVGNIKDEPDT
+220 SLRPVGNIKDEPDP
-234 AAEFSQIPDSIKI
+234 AAEVNQTPDSIKI

-252 VGGNTTSIVP
+252 VGGNATSIVP
-262 AAAPAKVAP
+262 PAAPAKVP
-271 VPTLSLPSLA
+271 TLVPTLSLPSLT

-318 LCTTSNVMV
+318 LCTTSNVVV
-327 KMPQKK
+327 KLPQKK

-354 MSGTVKEFCSQTC
+354 MSGTVKEFCSQKC

-380 TGMAHY
+380 TGM
-386 LCVRRELALSVKRR
+386 
-400 NEENDI
+400 
-406 DQMPVAKKARKS
+406 
-418 KQPAMTWKTET
+418 
-429 EVDLVPQT
+429 
-437 LRFLPAR
+437 
-444 EPGPQLWSADSYTP
+444 
-458 LSLFKLFFTE
+458 
-468 NAVSTLCYNT
+468 
-478 NAQAARSLARGRK
+478 
-491 YKWTDVSVS
+491 
-500 EMYRYFGLIF
+500 
-510 YMGMVKLIS
+510 
-519 IKDYWRQGS
+519 
-528 LFSVPFPA
+528 
-536 TIMSRDRYRTI
+536 
-547 SWNMHMSNPAED
+547 
-559 KENDKKKGT
+559 
-568 NEYDRLFRVK
+568 
-578 PLMDTIRL
+578 
-586 ACKTIYHPR
+586 
-595 RNLAVD
+595 
-601 ERMVAC
+601 
-607 KASTGMTQY
+607 
-616 MKAKP
+616 
-621 TKWGFKLFVLA
+621 
-632 DSSNGYTV
+632 
-640 DFSVYTGKNK
+640 
-650 AATGNG
+650 
-656 LPYDTVMSL
+656 
-665 LDKKVLGSG
+665 
-674 YHVYMD
+674 
-680 NFYTSPKLLSDMLE
+680 
-694 MKYGACGTYRDY
+694 
-706 RKNSPQNASNSLTK
+706 
-720 NSPRG
+720 
-725 SIRWIRNG
+725 
-733 PLVFVKWMDTRET
+733 T

-751 NLMGSIHKLCSNSCF
+751 NLMGSVHKLCSNSCF

-780 VNCGGYCYGTDS
+780 INCGGYCSGTDS
-792 QCPSLQ
+792 QCPSLL
-798 IEGSVMKFCKQ
+798 IESSVMKFCKQ
-809 NCVVAFKKESF
+809 NCLVAFKKKSLKPVSCKICHTMRPVAEMVESPNMQGVKELFCSSSCVTANKVQTVSSSGVPVECNSCKLKLTPQYHLAMSDGTIQNFCSFSCVVSYQESF
-820 SKMKPVMP
+820 SKIKPVMA
-828 INTVTSTSNNTPTPK
+828 INTATSTSNNTPTTK
-843 PRAPKPAPSES
+843 PHAPKRPAES
-854 SSSVKTSTSS
+854 SSPAKTSTSS
-864 GPAQTATKIPC
+864 GPPQTATKIPC

-895 YAFCNN
+895 YAFCDN
-901 SCVEEFKQINNVMA
+901 SCVEEFKQINNIMA

-951 LVKRWGKKHCRNCFY
+951 LVKRWGKKHCRNCYY

-976 EVIDNVEQEFCGNIC
+976 EVIDMVEQEFCGNIC
-991 LSQHSLLMRK
+991 LSQHRLLMRK

-1039 QGTTGA
+1039 QGTTGP

-1058 SPAPSPG
+1058 SPEPSPG
-1065 PQTTVNHTP
+1065 PQTTVNHTQ
-1074 LVTKEATPV
+1074 LVTKEAAPV
-1083 IASVISLSSAS
+1083 IASVLSLSSAS
-1094 NGQPGVLGSSV
+1094 NGQPGVLGSRV
-1105 LQASVPAATAKSS
+1105 LQASVPAATAKGS
-1118 GITAS
+1118 GNTAS

-1129 KVSAP
+1129 KFFAP

-1177 VPVPVYIPLPMNLY
+1177 VPVPIYVPLPMNLY

-1250 DAEKEKSIIVTDQ
+1250 DAEKEKSIIITDQ

-1298 PERPPPSRSAT
+1298 PERPPPPGSAT
-1309 LTPVPT
+1309 LTPVST

-1325 ADFPIESI
+1325 ADFPIERI

-1344 TDSGKR
+1344 TDSVKR

-1357 DGFPQKKKA
+1357 DGFPQKKRGRKSATVVPVKSALDNLSNLSKLQHEYA
-1366 VSPTCA
+1366 VNA
-1372 FVSVELS
+1372 W
-1379 SLQVSSSGQQG
+1379 
-1390 QNVVEDFNPE
+1390 
-1400 LAKRDCMIEG
+1400 
-1410 LKRELRHCKEVY
+1410 KEWV
-1422 DITKAAL
+1422 
-1429 GDLKDTHKGL
+1429 
-1439 IEAHKS
+1439 
-1445 VVLQLREVQVT
+1445 RW
-1456 TQTLRSELD
+1456 RN
-1465 SAQSLVVDSKSEDA
+1465 AQ
-1479 VAQSSDVDS
+1479 
-1488 QQIEPCCHPD
+1488 PN
-1498 LEIRPPSDKQLEFL
+1498 
-1512 FKQSRRRPDRYGCL
+1512 
-1526 LFRAVL
+1526 
-1532 PQRKYME
+1532 ME
-1539 WASNTNWDARSMT
+1539 TPKFGSRSMT

-1592 CLGIQKYLFENNR
+1592 CLGIQQYLFDNNR

-1614 YTKFCHEL
+1614 YTKFCQEL
-1622 TNILRQ
+1622 TNILRG

-1670 TKYFS
+1670 TKYFN

-1688 HMVRCSRSK
+1688 HIVRCSRTK

-1712 DTSTVGIP
+1712 EASTDGVP
-1720 AKKRKEEEEENDT
+1720 AKKRKEEEDENDT

-1766 TTDFYLSPE
+1766 TTEFYLSPE

-1787 TTSLSDEVLDSMLT
+1787 TTSLSDDVLDSMLT

-1808 LHLERDKSPNET
+1808 LHLERETSPNES
-1820 DSDSDSDIRP
+1820 DSESDSDIRP

>member
-1 MASEGSTEQLPGVA
+1 MVQFN
-15 AGSEVKPD
+15 
-23 AVESCL
+23 L
-29 LDATEASEN
+29 LHLLLYFF
-38 EPSRQNSLIE
+38 QIFCH
-48 SQKVEQEEVEML
+48 
-60 PEEMEED
+60 
-67 LDLKQQSGV
+67 
-76 EQENGPEKSSV
+76 V
-87 TDQNKEEENCAQ
+87 TA
-99 EHSEQKNS
+99 
-107 GEEEKNEVRNIAKDA
+107 
-122 AQCSEELVIAK
+122 
-133 VEDFNSE
+133 
-140 MAVDVDKAEG
+140 
-150 RDGRME
+150 
-156 VDGSDDAGK
+156 
-165 PFPEPIKRE
+165 
-174 KTEPPVVQTQPVLKT
+174 
-189 EVKPQVAQLS
+189 
-199 DAVPVQVKDEPM
+199 
-211 DEEYEKASV
+211 
-220 SLRPVGNIKDEPDT
+220 
-234 AAEFSQIPDSIKI
+234 
-247 SAVFS
+247 
-252 VGGNTTSIVP
+252 VP

-311 LYCSPQC
+311 LFCSPQC
-318 LCTTSNVMV
+318 LCSTSNVVV
-327 KMPQKK
+327 KIPQKK

-380 TGMAHY
+380 TGM
-386 LCVRRELALSVKRR
+386 
-400 NEENDI
+400 
-406 DQMPVAKKARKS
+406 
-418 KQPAMTWKTET
+418 
-429 EVDLVPQT
+429 
-437 LRFLPAR
+437 
-444 EPGPQLWSADSYTP
+444 
-458 LSLFKLFFTE
+458 
-468 NAVSTLCYNT
+468 
-478 NAQAARSLARGRK
+478 
-491 YKWTDVSVS
+491 
-500 EMYRYFGLIF
+500 
-510 YMGMVKLIS
+510 
-519 IKDYWRQGS
+519 
-528 LFSVPFPA
+528 
-536 TIMSRDRYRTI
+536 
-547 SWNMHMSNPAED
+547 
-559 KENDKKKGT
+559 
-568 NEYDRLFRVK
+568 
-578 PLMDTIRL
+578 
-586 ACKTIYHPR
+586 
-595 RNLAVD
+595 
-601 ERMVAC
+601 
-607 KASTGMTQY
+607 
-616 MKAKP
+616 
-621 TKWGFKLFVLA
+621 
-632 DSSNGYTV
+632 
-640 DFSVYTGKNK
+640 
-650 AATGNG
+650 
-656 LPYDTVMSL
+656 
-665 LDKKVLGSG
+665 
-674 YHVYMD
+674 
-680 NFYTSPKLLSDMLE
+680 
-694 MKYGACGTYRDY
+694 
-706 RKNSPQNASNSLTK
+706 
-720 NSPRG
+720 
-725 SIRWIRNG
+725 
-733 PLVFVKWMDTRET
+733 T

-809 NCVVAFKKESF
+809 NCVVAFKKKSLKPVSCKICRTMRPVAEMVDSPNAEGVRELFCSTSCVTANKVQTVSSSGAPVECNSCKLKLTPQYHLAMSDGTIQNFCSF
-820 SKMKPVMP
+820 SCVVSYQVEYIDTNLLISISKGTSYAQFTFTWCFH
-828 INTVTSTSNNTPTPK
+828 IN
-843 PRAPKPAPSES
+843 S
-854 SSSVKTSTSS
+854 SSTVKTSTSS
-864 GPAQTATKIPC
+864 GPVQTATKIPC

-1001 EIKCSMC
+1001 CSMC

-1045 VRPANKTLSTQGT
+1045 VRPANKTLSTQGM
-1058 SPAPSPG
+1058 
-1065 PQTTVNHTP
+1065 
-1074 LVTKEATPV
+1074 
-1083 IASVISLSSAS
+1083 SSCRFMR
-1094 NGQPGVLGSSV
+1094 
-1105 LQASVPAATAKSS
+1105 
-1118 GITAS
+1118 IFTAS

-1250 DAEKEKSIIVTDQ
+1250 DAEEEKQII
-1263 TSNIMDDL
+1263 
-1271 DLEALSSN
+1271 SSGK
-1279 LSWEEDSVSSAQ
+1279 SWTILGSCSL
-1291 TWDQTPE
+1291 E
-1298 PERPPPSRSAT
+1298 PEKQPPSRSGRKSAAVVPVKSA
-1309 LTPVPT
+1309 LDNLSNLSNLQHEYAVNAWKEWVRWRNAQPNMETPK
-1315 AAEEPQMDLE
+1315 
-1325 ADFPIESI
+1325 F
-1333 ELFREP
+1333 
-1339 TQTET
+1339 
-1344 TDSGKR
+1344 G
-1350 RSRKRKH
+1350 
-1357 DGFPQKKKA
+1357 
-1366 VSPTCA
+1366 
-1372 FVSVELS
+1372 
-1379 SLQVSSSGQQG
+1379 SLNTFSSS
-1390 QNVVEDFNPE
+1390 
-1400 LAKRDCMIEG
+1400 I
-1410 LKRELRHCKEVY
+1410 
-1422 DITKAAL
+1422 
-1429 GDLKDTHKGL
+1429 
-1439 IEAHKS
+1439 
-1445 VVLQLREVQVT
+1445 
-1456 TQTLRSELD
+1456 
-1465 SAQSLVVDSKSEDA
+1465 
-1479 VAQSSDVDS
+1479 
-1488 QQIEPCCHPD
+1488 
-1498 LEIRPPSDKQLEFL
+1498 
-1512 FKQSRRRPDRYGCL
+1512 
-1526 LFRAVL
+1526 
-1532 PQRKYME
+1532 
-1539 WASNTNWDARSMT
+1539 ARSMT

-1712 DTSTVGIP
+1712 DTIGIP

>member
-1 MASEGSTEQLPGVA
+1 MASEDSIEQLPGVA
-15 AGSEVKPD
+15 AGSDVKPD

-29 LDATEASEN
+29 LAATEAGED
-38 EPSRQNSLIE
+38 EPSLQNSIME
-48 SQKVEQEEVEML
+48 TQKVEQEEVEKL
-60 PEEMEED
+60 PEEMKED
-67 LDLKQQSGV
+67 PDVIQQSGV
-76 EQENGPEKSSV
+76 DQQNGPEKNSV
-87 TDQNKEEENCAQ
+87 TEKKVEENCAQ
-99 EHSEQKNS
+99 DHSEQKNA
-107 GEEEKNEVRNIAKDA
+107 GEVKKKEVRNNAEDA
-122 AQCSEELVIAK
+122 AHCSEELVIAK
-133 VEDFNSE
+133 VEDFTSE
-140 MAVDVDKAEG
+140 MAIDVDQAEDC
-150 RDGRME
+150 DGKME
-156 VDGSDDAGK
+156 VDASDDAGK
-165 PFPEPIKRE
+165 SLPEPIKRE
-174 KTEPPVVQTQPVLKT
+174 KTEPPVVQTLSVLKT
-189 EVKPQVAQLS
+189 EVNPQVARLS
-199 DAVPVQVKDEPM
+199 DALSVKVKDEPM

-220 SLRPVGNIKDEPDT
+220 SLRPVGNIKDEPDP
-234 AAEFSQIPDSIKI
+234 AAEVNQTPDSIKI

-252 VGGNTTSIVP
+252 VGGNATSIVP
-262 AAAPAKVAP
+262 PAAPAKVP
-271 VPTLSLPSLA
+271 TLVPTLSLPSLT

-318 LCTTSNVMV
+318 LCTTSNVVV
-327 KMPQKK
+327 KLPQKK

-354 MSGTVKEFCSQTC
+354 MSGTVKEFCSQKC

-380 TGMAHY
+380 TGM
-386 LCVRRELALSVKRR
+386 
-400 NEENDI
+400 
-406 DQMPVAKKARKS
+406 
-418 KQPAMTWKTET
+418 
-429 EVDLVPQT
+429 
-437 LRFLPAR
+437 
-444 EPGPQLWSADSYTP
+444 
-458 LSLFKLFFTE
+458 
-468 NAVSTLCYNT
+468 
-478 NAQAARSLARGRK
+478 
-491 YKWTDVSVS
+491 
-500 EMYRYFGLIF
+500 
-510 YMGMVKLIS
+510 
-519 IKDYWRQGS
+519 
-528 LFSVPFPA
+528 
-536 TIMSRDRYRTI
+536 
-547 SWNMHMSNPAED
+547 
-559 KENDKKKGT
+559 
-568 NEYDRLFRVK
+568 
-578 PLMDTIRL
+578 
-586 ACKTIYHPR
+586 
-595 RNLAVD
+595 
-601 ERMVAC
+601 
-607 KASTGMTQY
+607 
-616 MKAKP
+616 
-621 TKWGFKLFVLA
+621 
-632 DSSNGYTV
+632 
-640 DFSVYTGKNK
+640 
-650 AATGNG
+650 
-656 LPYDTVMSL
+656 
-665 LDKKVLGSG
+665 
-674 YHVYMD
+674 
-680 NFYTSPKLLSDMLE
+680 
-694 MKYGACGTYRDY
+694 
-706 RKNSPQNASNSLTK
+706 
-720 NSPRG
+720 
-725 SIRWIRNG
+725 
-733 PLVFVKWMDTRET
+733 T

-751 NLMGSIHKLCSNSCF
+751 NLMGSVHKLCSNSCF

-780 VNCGGYCYGTDS
+780 MNCGGYCSGTDS
-792 QCPSLQ
+792 QCPSLL
-798 IEGSVMKFCKQ
+798 IESSVMKFCKQ
-809 NCVVAFKKESF
+809 NCLVAFKKKSLKPVSCKICHTMRPVAEMVESPNMQGVKELFCSSSCVTANKVQTVSSSGVPVECNSCKLKLTPQYHLAMSDGTIQNFCSFSCVVSYQESF
-820 SKMKPVMP
+820 SKIKPVMA
-828 INTVTSTSNNTPTPK
+828 INTATSTSNNTLTTK
-843 PRAPKPAPSES
+843 PHAPKRPAES
-854 SSSVKTSTSS
+854 SSPAKTSTSS
-864 GPAQTATKIPC
+864 GPPQTATKIPC

-895 YAFCNN
+895 YAFCDN
-901 SCVEEFKQINNVMA
+901 SCVEEFKQINNIMA

-951 LVKRWGKKHCRNCFY
+951 LVKRWGKKHCRNCYY

-976 EVIDNVEQEFCGNIC
+976 EVIDMVEQEFCGNIC
-991 LSQHSLLMRK
+991 LSQHRLLMRK

-1039 QGTTGA
+1039 QGTTGP

-1058 SPAPSPG
+1058 SPEPSPG
-1065 PQTTVNHTP
+1065 PQTTVNHTQ
-1074 LVTKEATPV
+1074 LVTKEAAPV
-1083 IASVISLSSAS
+1083 IASVLSLSSAS
-1094 NGQPGVLGSSV
+1094 NGQPGVLGSRV
-1105 LQASVPAATAKSS
+1105 LQASVPAATAKGS
-1118 GITAS
+1118 GNTAS

-1129 KVSAP
+1129 KFFAP

-1177 VPVPVYIPLPMNLY
+1177 VPVPIYVPLPMNLY

-1250 DAEKEKSIIVTDQ
+1250 DAEKEKSIIITDQ

-1298 PERPPPSRSAT
+1298 PERPPPPGSAT
-1309 LTPVPT
+1309 LTPVST

-1325 ADFPIESI
+1325 ADFPIERI

-1344 TDSGKR
+1344 TDSVKR

-1357 DGFPQKKKA
+1357 DGFPQKKRGRKSATVVPVKSALDNLSNLSKLQHEYA
-1366 VSPTCA
+1366 VNA
-1372 FVSVELS
+1372 W
-1379 SLQVSSSGQQG
+1379 
-1390 QNVVEDFNPE
+1390 
-1400 LAKRDCMIEG
+1400 
-1410 LKRELRHCKEVY
+1410 KEWV
-1422 DITKAAL
+1422 
-1429 GDLKDTHKGL
+1429 
-1439 IEAHKS
+1439 
-1445 VVLQLREVQVT
+1445 RW
-1456 TQTLRSELD
+1456 RN
-1465 SAQSLVVDSKSEDA
+1465 AQ
-1479 VAQSSDVDS
+1479 
-1488 QQIEPCCHPD
+1488 PN
-1498 LEIRPPSDKQLEFL
+1498 
-1512 FKQSRRRPDRYGCL
+1512 
-1526 LFRAVL
+1526 
-1532 PQRKYME
+1532 ME
-1539 WASNTNWDARSMT
+1539 TPRFGSRSMT

-1592 CLGIQKYLFENNR
+1592 CLGIQQYLFDNNR

-1614 YTKFCHEL
+1614 YTKFCQEL
-1622 TNILRQ
+1622 TNILRG

-1670 TKYFS
+1670 TKYFN

-1688 HMVRCSRSK
+1688 HIVRCSRTK

-1712 DTSTVGIP
+1712 EASTDGVP
-1720 AKKRKEEEEENDT
+1720 AKKRKEEEDENDT

-1766 TTDFYLSPE
+1766 TTEFYLSPE

-1787 TTSLSDEVLDSMLT
+1787 TTSLSDDVLDSMLT

-1808 LHLERDKSPNET
+1808 LHLERETSPNES
-1820 DSDSDSDIRP
+1820 DSESDSDIRP

>member
-1 MASEGSTEQLPGVA
+1 MVNYCICGGCTNSSLSGHRVHRFPNKKKHGAIFRAWVRFVQARRRDFTSASASKNAVVCSVHFTPEDYRPDDKMEFNMGCKSKNQVRLKAGAVPSVHTAPPACGSSTAGRHVGHRWPNFVVKRVKSGPSQSTETVSPLGSTSVAGVPMASEGSTEQLPGVA

-380 TGMAHY
+380 TGM
-386 LCVRRELALSVKRR
+386 
-400 NEENDI
+400 
-406 DQMPVAKKARKS
+406 
-418 KQPAMTWKTET
+418 
-429 EVDLVPQT
+429 
-437 LRFLPAR
+437 
-444 EPGPQLWSADSYTP
+444 
-458 LSLFKLFFTE
+458 
-468 NAVSTLCYNT
+468 
-478 NAQAARSLARGRK
+478 
-491 YKWTDVSVS
+491 
-500 EMYRYFGLIF
+500 
-510 YMGMVKLIS
+510 
-519 IKDYWRQGS
+519 
-528 LFSVPFPA
+528 
-536 TIMSRDRYRTI
+536 
-547 SWNMHMSNPAED
+547 
-559 KENDKKKGT
+559 
-568 NEYDRLFRVK
+568 
-578 PLMDTIRL
+578 
-586 ACKTIYHPR
+586 
-595 RNLAVD
+595 
-601 ERMVAC
+601 
-607 KASTGMTQY
+607 
-616 MKAKP
+616 
-621 TKWGFKLFVLA
+621 
-632 DSSNGYTV
+632 
-640 DFSVYTGKNK
+640 
-650 AATGNG
+650 
-656 LPYDTVMSL
+656 
-665 LDKKVLGSG
+665 
-674 YHVYMD
+674 
-680 NFYTSPKLLSDMLE
+680 
-694 MKYGACGTYRDY
+694 
-706 RKNSPQNASNSLTK
+706 
-720 NSPRG
+720 
-725 SIRWIRNG
+725 
-733 PLVFVKWMDTRET
+733 T

-809 NCVVAFKKESF
+809 NCVVAFKKKSLKPVSCKICRTMRPVAEMVDSPNAEGVRELFCSTSCVTANKVQTVSSSGAPVECNSCKLKLTPQYHLAMSDGTIQNFCSFSCVVSYQESF

-1357 DGFPQKKKA
+1357 DGFPQKKKGRKSAA
-1366 VSPTCA
+1366 VVPVKSA
-1372 FVSVELS
+1372 LDNLS
-1379 SLQVSSSGQQG
+1379 NLSNLQHEYAV
-1390 QNVVEDFNPE
+1390 N
-1400 LAKRDCMIEG
+1400 AW
-1410 LKRELRHCKEVY
+1410 KEWV
-1422 DITKAAL
+1422 
-1429 GDLKDTHKGL
+1429 
-1439 IEAHKS
+1439 
-1445 VVLQLREVQVT
+1445 RW
-1456 TQTLRSELD
+1456 RN
-1465 SAQSLVVDSKSEDA
+1465 AQ
-1479 VAQSSDVDS
+1479 
-1488 QQIEPCCHPD
+1488 PN
-1498 LEIRPPSDKQLEFL
+1498 
-1512 FKQSRRRPDRYGCL
+1512 
-1526 LFRAVL
+1526 
-1532 PQRKYME
+1532 ME
-1539 WASNTNWDARSMT
+1539 TPKFGSRSMT